1 MMIRCFAWVPFLA
14 LNLLF
19 AGCAC
24 IPGGIAASN
33 TPLHAKPYTVIGD
46 TEGRDS
52 HYAILGLIPV
62 TSGNSL
68 KDAVKKAKGRVGADA
83 LIDITVDSYTQWW
96 ILFTRTVTEVY
107 AKGIRFKDAWEGDNE
122 IKR

>member
-1 MMIRCFAWVPFLA
+1 MITCCKIFIGSVLI
-14 LNLLF
+14 LLF

-33 TPLHAKPYTVIGD
+33 TPLHAKPYSVIGD
-46 TEGRDS
+46 TEAADS
-52 HYAILGLIPV
+52 RYAILGIIPV
-62 TSGNSL
+62 TDGNSL
-68 KDAVKKAKGRVGADA
+68 REAVKKAKGQVGADA

-96 ILFTRTVTEVY
+96 ILFTRTVTKVD
-107 AKGIRFKDAWEGDNE
+107 AKGIRFKDAWEGDKE